1 GYDELR
7 IVLLGKKGVG
17 KSATANTISG
27 TKLFKEDF
35 ASDSVTI
42 VCQKES
48 TNVAQRRINIKK
60 EIGKCIFTM
69 SAPGPHVFLLVL
81 SLAQRFTPEEKE
93 AVKLIQDLFGEE
105 SRRYTMV
112 LFTRGDELQNKN
124 IEEFHVFNN
133 KETRDQTQV
142 TALLEKID
150 SMVTANG
157 GSCYVNEMF
166 QKVEK
171 DLQVEQERI
180 LKDREEKMER
190 EKKELRAKH
199 EAEMEKLKKKQDEER
214 KIREREV
221 KEREEQIKRES
232 AERELHDCSNGG
244 GFFLEECMGV
254 SSQVC
259 STNVLY
265 VKSENM
271 QFESMVAVHMS

>member
-1 GYDELR
+1 MSAFDVSTDRRQKPDELR

-48 TNVAQRRINIKK
+48 TNVAQRRINVIDTRGLFDTYISNDEIKK

-69 SAPGPHVFLLVL
+69 AAPGPHVFLLVL

-124 IEEFHVFNN
+124 IEEFI
-133 KETRDQTQV
+133 QT
-142 TALLEKID
+142 
-150 SMVTANG
+150 
-157 GSCYVNEMF
+157 
-166 QKVEK
+166 
-171 DLQVEQERI
+171 
-180 LKDREEKMER
+180 
-190 EKKELRAKH
+190 
-199 EAEMEKLKKKQDEER
+199 
-214 KIREREV
+214 
-221 KEREEQIKRES
+221 
-232 AERELHDCSNGG
+232 SNP
-244 GFFLEECMGV
+244 
-254 SSQVC
+254 
-259 STNVLY
+259 
-265 VKSENM
+265 
-271 QFESMVAVHMS
+271 

>member
-1 GYDELR
+1 MSAFDVSTDRRQKPDELR

-48 TNVAQRRINIKK
+48 TNVAQRRINVIDTRGLFDTYISNDEIKK
-60 EIGKCIFTM
+60 EI
-69 SAPGPHVFLLVL
+69 
-81 SLAQRFTPEEKE
+81 EEKE

-157 GSCYVNEMF
+157 GR
-166 QKVEK
+166 KHKTVEK
-171 DLQVEQERI
+171 Q
-180 LKDREEKMER
+180 REEDQRQRDQEEEDR
-190 EKKELRAKH
+190 RKKGEDMIKGLG
-199 EAEMEKLKKKQDEER
+199 
-214 KIREREV
+214 
-221 KEREEQIKRES
+221 KERRKDMIKGLGRRE
-232 AERELHDCSNGG
+232 GG
-244 GFFLEECMGV
+244 
-254 SSQVC
+254 
-259 STNVLY
+259 T
-265 VKSENM
+265 
-271 QFESMVAVHMS
+271 

>member
-1 GYDELR
+1 NTGKPDELR

-48 TNVAQRRINIKK
+48 TNVAQRRINVIDTRGLFDTYISNDEIKK
-60 EIGKCIFTM
+60 EI
-69 SAPGPHVFLLVL
+69 
-81 SLAQRFTPEEKE
+81 EEKE

-214 KIREREV
+214 KIRERELSL
-221 KEREEQIKRES
+221 KGSGSIANYLRHLCRINII
-232 AERELHDCSNGG
+232 L
-244 GFFLEECMGV
+244 
-254 SSQVC
+254 
-259 STNVLY
+259 
-265 VKSENM
+265 
-271 QFESMVAVHMS
+271 